1 MTELFGSLGDGFAQ
15 ALTPTNIAFSFLGV
29 LIGTVVGVI
38 PGIGPTTAIALLIPV
53 SFGLDPVS
61 GLILLCGIYYGSMY
75 GGSITSILIRT
86 PGEIAS
92 VVTALDGYE
101 MTKRGRGGAALATA
115 AVGSFIAGTLSTV
128 GLMFLAPALASIA
141 VAFGAAEYFLL
152 LLLALIMTSNL
163 SGGSRLKSAIAT
175 VFGMSIAVIG
185 IDPQASAP
193 RMTLGILELN
203 DGVDFALFA
212 MALFAIPEA
221 LKILTG
227 RQPHAHG
234 DVGRVRAGMSREDW
248 RRSTG
253 PWFRGS
259 VLGFFVGLLPGIGTL
274 GSFMSYPLEKRL
286 AKNPEEFGKGAIEG
300 VAGPEAANNA
310 GVGGGMVP
318 LFTLGIPGSPTTA
331 LLLFVFT
338 MYGLQPGP
346 QLMQNESTLVWAIIA
361 SMYVGNLVLLLLNL
375 PFVGLFVKLLK
386 IPEPM
391 LFGGVLAFVVLG
403 SYTLGFSQFSMMTV
417 LVFGLVG
424 YGMQKYGFP
433 LAPAVLGLVLEPLIE
448 TSLRRA
454 LQISGGDPMTFV
466 DGPMSAILTVLI
478 VLVLVVPLVLQLL
491 RRRGRDLGVVGE
503 ALQGSDEEDH
513 LERASAATGTGAESG
528 SSGAQTGAGGVTSVG
543 EGTKGLPGSGE
554 TPDPQTVGG
563 PPTTRGR
570 GTDKS

>member
-1 MTELFGSLGDGFAQ
+1 MTELFSSLGDGFAQ
-15 ALTPTNIAFSFLGV
+15 ALTPENIAFSFLGV

-53 SFGLDPVS
+53 SFGMDPVS

-101 MTKRGRGGAALATA
+101 MTRRGRAGPALATA
-115 AVGSFIAGTLSTV
+115 AIGSFVAGTLSTV
-128 GLMFLAPALASIA
+128 GLMVLAPALASIA

-152 LLLALIMTSNL
+152 LLLALLMTSNL
-163 SGGSRLKSAIAT
+163 SGGSRLKAAIAT
-175 VFGMSIAVIG
+175 VFGMSIAVVG
-185 IDPQASAP
+185 IDPQASMP

-203 DGVDFALFA
+203 DGVDFAIFA

-227 RQPHAHG
+227 KEPHAHAA
-234 DVGRVRAGMSREDW
+234 VGRVRVSMSRSDW
-248 RRSTG
+248 RRSAA

-259 VLGFFVGLLPGIGTL
+259 ILGFFVGLLPGIGTL
-274 GSFMSYPLEKRL
+274 GSFMSYPLEKKL
-286 AKNPEEFGKGAIEG
+286 SKHPEEFGKGAIEA

-346 QLMQNESTLVWAIIA
+346 QLMQNESTLIWAIIA

-403 SYTLGFSQFSMMTV
+403 AYTLGFNLFSMVVV

-433 LAPAVLGLVLEPLIE
+433 VAPAVLGLVLEPLIE

-454 LQISGGDPMTFV
+454 LQISGGDPATFV
-466 DGPMSAILTVLI
+466 DSPMAAVLTALL
-478 VLVLVVPLVLQLL
+478 VLVLVGPLLL
-491 RRRGRDLGVVGE
+491 KAMRRRGKGLGVIGE
-503 ALQGSDEEDH
+503 ALEGSDEEDH
-513 LERASAATGTGAESG
+513 LARASAATSPAGPDTDGSDDTGKPAAGRSDDGPSTHTSGPVSVSRGTGAKES
-528 SSGAQTGAGGVTSVG
+528 
-543 EGTKGLPGSGE
+543 
-554 TPDPQTVGG
+554 
-563 PPTTRGR
+563 
-570 GTDKS
+570 